1 MTTVVS
7 LGAHIVDVLGR
18 PVEVLPDGQVV
29 ALVDEI
35 RATAAGTAAGTSV
48 DLAKLGANV
57 IAIGAVGD
65 DDLAGLLAAML
76 SRHGVDVSRLV
87 RKPHAQTSA
96 SLLPIRTDGER
107 LPIHCIGA
115 NGELE
120 LEDVD
125 LDVVASAGFLHYGG
139 AFTLT
144 KLDGE
149 PAARLLAHAR
159 EHGVVTTMDMLGFR
173 GPEMLELLSSCLP
186 FVDYL
191 MPNYEQGRRLTGLD
205 SPSEIAAELLRRG
218 AGTVVLKQDSQGSLL
233 ATTGGEERIPAYEVA
248 VVDSTGCGDAYCAGF
263 IVGLSL
269 GWEPREAA
277 RLGSAAGA
285 LVATGLGS
293 DAGIVDLE
301 QTIDFMR
308 TAPVRETAS
317 VA

>member
-48 DLAKLGANV
+48 DLAKLGADV
-57 IAIGAVGD
+57 IAVGALGD
-65 DDLAGLLAAML
+65 DELADLLTTLLA
-76 SRHGVDVSRLV
+76 RHGVDISHLV
-87 RKPHAQTSA
+87 RKSHAQTSA
-96 SLLPIRTDGER
+96 SLLPIRSDGER

-120 LEDVD
+120 LADVD
-125 LDVVASAGFLHYGG
+125 LDLVASADFLHYGG
-139 AFTLT
+139 AFTLA

-149 PAARLLAHAR
+149 PAARLLQHAR

-173 GPEMLELLSSCLP
+173 GPEALELLAPCLP

-191 MPNYEQGRRLTGLD
+191 MPNVEQGRRLTGCEAPSDIARSLLD
-205 SPSEIAAELLRRG
+205 RG
-218 AGTVVLKQDSQGSLL
+218 AGAVVLKLDVQGSLL
-233 ATTGGEERIPAYEVA
+233 ATAVGEERIPAYEVA

-269 GWEPREAA
+269 GWEAREAA

-301 QTIDFMR
+301 STIEFMR
-308 TAPVRETAS
+308 TAPLREMLE